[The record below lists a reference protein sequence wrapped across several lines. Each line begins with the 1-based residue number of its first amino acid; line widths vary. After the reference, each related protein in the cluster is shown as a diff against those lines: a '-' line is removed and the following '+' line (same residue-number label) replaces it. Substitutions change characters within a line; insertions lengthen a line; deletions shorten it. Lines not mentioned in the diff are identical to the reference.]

1 VKHLIQLPNTRRT
14 LPPLEEDGGNL
25 WTAICDTFNL
35 AGCGETE
42 EEAQSALDGA
52 IMSFCRALRRRGLLE
67 VALDEMGIVYEPADD
82 NMMVV

>member
-1 VKHLIQLPNTRRT
+1 VKHLIQLPNTR
-14 LPPLEEDGGNL
+14 
-25 WTAICDTFNL
+25 WTAFCDTFNL

-42 EEAQSALDGA
+42 KQALSALDGA

-67 VALDEMGIVYEPADD
+67 TALNEMGVVYETGDD